1 MRGALDLRPARA
13 LDFGFA
19 LGVRGFAGSVHLP
32 PAGWTRDSF
41 AWRSSLLIALFF
53 DCDAGIG
60 DAQLLQLIL
69 SKCLNL
75 FHHFG
80 WQNPLIWGFD
90 IEALWM
96 THCFLL
102 RGDCNGFGAVFGNC

>member
-19 LGVRGFAGSVHLP
+19 LGVRGFVGSVHLP
-32 PAGWTRDSF
+32 PAEWTRDSF
-41 AWRSSLLIALFF
+41 AWRSSLLSALFF

-75 FHHFG
+75 FHHLG
-80 WQNPLIWGFD
+80 WQKLLIWD
-90 IEALWM
+90 VDVEALLM
-96 THCFLL
+96 THYSLL
-102 RGDCNGFGAVFGNC
+102 RGDCNCFGAV